1 MAEKIKESLTPAQ
14 AYFIASEKKFLWFCA
29 GRGCFAAG
37 TEIRMADGSIKF
49 IEDVAEGDLVMGDDL
64 TPRYV
69 FETIRGREEMF
80 RVKMEDG
87 SFYDCNKGHDV
98 VVVDIVDDLIKR
110 LPLEDIIGN
119 EKRYRHIKL
128 SKTNPKK
135 LKFSVTS
142 IGDGNFYGFKLDKNN
157 RFISKNG
164 LILANSGKC
173 LAPGTMVK
181 IHSLHG
187 GGLIPVEDVVS
198 GLLLEGPDGNP
209 REVLSTTSGYDEM
222 FEIRPYDKNIKSYT
236 VNKPHILTLLP
247 SKKIK
252 SECRCGYCEP
262 YLRYTSASYAEA
274 VDISVEDIL
283 KTEDENLLYYETF
296 QINPSDQSIKRK
308 SEFSIIPKGKGRYF
322 GFELSGDG
330 RFLLEGDTVTH
341 NTRVG
346 SRWIYKNVIR
356 YPLARGMIA
365 ANTYN
370 QLHSATLPPVTAYFR
385 QMGLGCVVDKRP
397 PKSWVENAPFIMDN
411 YKNVMT
417 VETGA
422 HIFLRSLDNPEYIRG
437 IEFGWAWIDEISS
450 TDKEAWDIVVG
461 CLRDP
466 YAKNRTIRV
475 TGTPDGDNWTWREF
489 SKKWSQDPAV
499 SQLYDIVFMSSRE
512 NPFLPK
518 DFLDIMLGAYDRR
531 KALQEIDGRILI
543 DQEAN
548 IYYEW
553 RTKTHKR
560 NLVGYNPDEPLIMC
574 WDFNASDQA
583 PMSMVLCQQH
593 RFNDGTPFIQ
603 VIDEFVIYGGNT
615 PKVCNAFIEKYHG
628 VHRGEIYVYGDSTGT
643 NRTLSV
649 GVSDYQ
655 MINEYLSP
663 LFPALTIRNRKRNMG
678 EKDRV
683 AAVNAMLLN
692 AKGQVRLFVNPD
704 CTELCLDFDELKPDK
719 FGKINKK
726 DQKRSHTSDA
736 LGYYIAAEFPVNFNA
751 NESAVSNLSIG
762 FNQRF

>member
-1 MAEKIKESLTPAQ
+1 MSEKIKESLTPAQ

-49 IEDVAEGDLVMGDDL
+49 IEDVVEGDLVMGDDL

-69 FETIRGREEMF
+69 FQTIRGREEMF

-98 VVVDIVDDLIKR
+98 IVVDISDDLIKR

-128 SKTNPKK
+128 SKTKPKK
-135 LKFSVTS
+135 LKFSITS

-157 RFISKNG
+157 RFLSKNG
-164 LILANSGKC
+164 IILANSGK
-173 LAPGTMVK
+173 
-181 IHSLHG
+181 
-187 GGLIPVEDVVS
+187 
-198 GLLLEGPDGNP
+198 
-209 REVLSTTSGYDEM
+209 
-222 FEIRPYDKNIKSYT
+222 
-236 VNKPHILTLLP
+236 
-247 SKKIK
+247 
-252 SECRCGYCEP
+252 
-262 YLRYTSASYAEA
+262 
-274 VDISVEDIL
+274 
-283 KTEDENLLYYETF
+283 
-296 QINPSDQSIKRK
+296 
-308 SEFSIIPKGKGRYF
+308 
-322 GFELSGDG
+322 
-330 RFLLEGDTVTH
+330 
-341 NTRVG
+341 TRVG

-385 QMGLGCVVDKRP
+385 QMGLDYVVDKRP

-593 RFNDGTPFIQ
+593 KFNDGTPFIQ